1 MFKERKFLK
10 VVAIIMIIAGFL
22 GLVLNVFSLFIL
34 FKMLGN
40 ELLFFIE
47 PVEVVMTFLGMV
59 FCLLTGVCVCVKKS
73 MKHIVSMGIIY
84 SGITVFNIVVN
95 TSQNGFSLLYSIS
108 FIVITLLWIGIFVSK
123 NEIRDNN
130 R

>member
-1 MFKERKFLK
+1 
-10 VVAIIMIIAGFL
+10 
-22 GLVLNVFSLFIL
+22 
-34 FKMLGN
+34 
-40 ELLFFIE
+40 
-47 PVEVVMTFLGMV
+47 
-59 FCLLTGVCVCVKKS
+59 
-73 MKHIVSMGIIY
+73 MGIIY

>member
-1 MFKERKFLK
+1 M
-10 VVAIIMIIAGFL
+10 
-22 GLVLNVFSLFIL
+22 
-34 FKMLGN
+34 
-40 ELLFFIE
+40 
-47 PVEVVMTFLGMV
+47 
-59 FCLLTGVCVCVKKS
+59 KKS